1 MKVMKVFNNNVVL
14 VHDAQG
20 QEVIVMGRGIGFQ
33 KKTSESL
40 DETKIDKTFVLD
52 DQNAS
57 FSEIYRELPPE
68 EVDLVLEIINLAER
82 KLEQSFQSSLY
93 ITLADHLHFA
103 IERQRAGIE
112 LTNPL
117 AWEIRKFYK
126 NEYRIGVEALE
137 LVREKIAIQLAQDEA
152 SSIAL
157 HIVNAQK
164 QGQLIEQT
172 MRIIKVVQ
180 DILNI
185 VRLHF
190 GIIFDEESISYNRF
204 FTHLQYFAKRVN
216 DGTQQG
222 ANDSFLYEQVYQNY
236 PEAFECAKKI
246 KQYVESTY
254 DFSVGRD
261 EEVYL
266 SIHIQRLIS

>member
-14 VHDAQG
+14 VHDMQN

-33 KKTSESL
+33 KKIGDSLEES
-40 DETKIDKTFVLD
+40 KIDKTFVLD
-52 DQNAS
+52 DQNSS
-57 FSEIYRELPPE
+57 FPEIYRDLPSE
-68 EVDLVLEIINLAER
+68 EVDLVLEIINLAEI
-82 KLEQSFQSSLY
+82 KLKQSFQSALY

-103 IERQRAGIE
+103 IERHNAGIS

-117 AWEIRKFYK
+117 TWEIRKFYK
-126 NEYRIGVEALE
+126 HEYQIGLEALKLIE
-137 LVREKIAIQLAQDEA
+137 NKLHINLAQDEA
-152 SSIAL
+152 ASIAL

-172 MRIIKVVQ
+172 MRIIKIVQ

-185 VRLHF
+185 VRLHL
-190 GIIFDEESISYNRF
+190 GITFDEDSISYNRF
-204 FTHLQYFAKRVN
+204 VTHLQYFAKRVN
-216 DGTQQG
+216 DGTQEG
-222 ANDSFLYEQVYQNY
+222 SNDSFLYEQVYQSY
-236 PEAFECAKKI
+236 PDAFKCAKKI

-254 DFSVGRD
+254 EFPVGRD

-266 SIHIQRLIS
+266 SIHIQRLIK

>member
-1 MKVMKVFNNNVVL
+1 MEVMKVFNNNVVL
-14 VHDAQG
+14 VHDKEG

-33 KKTSESL
+33 KKVSDSL
-40 DETKIDKTFVLD
+40 DESKIDKTFVMD

-57 FSEIYRELPPE
+57 FPEIYRDLPPE
-68 EVDLVLEIINLAER
+68 EVELVLEIINLAEI
-82 KLEQSFQSSLY
+82 KLKQSFQSALY

-103 IERQRAGIE
+103 IERHHVGIS

-117 AWEIRKFYK
+117 KWEIRKFYK
-126 NEYRIGVEALE
+126 NEYQIGLESLE
-137 LVREKIAIQLAQDEA
+137 LIENKLNITLAQDEA
-152 SSIAL
+152 ASIAL

-172 MRIIKVVQ
+172 MRIIKIVQ

-190 GIIFDEESISYNRF
+190 GITFDEDSISYNRF
-204 FTHLQYFAKRVN
+204 VTHLQYFAKRVN
-216 DGTQQG
+216 DGTQEG
-222 ANDSFLYEQVYQNY
+222 ANDSFLYEQVYQSY
-236 PEAFECAKKI
+236 PQAFKCSTKI
-246 KQYVESTY
+246 KQYIESTY
-254 DFSVGRD
+254 EFPVGLD

-266 SIHIQRLIS
+266 SIHIQRLIN